1 MPILFEY
8 VETARPLRNKVEL
21 LNRLQ
26 AGQEGHVSR
35 LIRRKGDVPLQ

>member
-1 MPILFEY
+1 MLILIEY
-8 VETARPLRNKVEL
+8 VETARPLRNKVDL

-35 LIRRKGDVPLQ
+35 LMRRKGDVQLQ